1 MSEETLI
8 SGREPRLSASHT
20 RKGKRL
26 LPLTRLASLLEVLP
40 PSAISLDVAA
50 EALYSDSFYVRYA
63 AARILNKRGDRAA
76 RLVMQKVL
84 NEGNVPSRASVAR
97 YLYGFSWFAIEPLVN
112 QALQDPDA
120 RVREGAIYALCD
132 ARELKAFQLMA
143 RVLHTEVDSVREAAT
158 WGLRECQDPAAIPVL
173 EAVLLA
179 DDPHVR
185 VKALEVLGA
194 NGMPQA
200 VPAIRQAIKDDD
212 PDVQYAATLSL
223 LEIAGDSCLAELAE
237 IIQQG
242 SGQTRQAALR
252 GLFHACNYLKINI
265 EGSPAATAI
274 MDALE
279 AALGDELS
287 QTREAA
293 IWPLAWMQQK
303 QAADILRE
311 AYLRE
316 ADRDVQIQF
325 IRIASSLMSAA
336 AADILQNALH
346 SEDQVIQALAE
357 QISANKSYSAEH

>member
-1 MSEETLI
+1 MTDSHRI
-8 SGREPRLSASHT
+8 SGREPHLSSSYT
-20 RKGKRL
+20 QRGKRL
-26 LPLTRLASLLEVLP
+26 LPLARLASMLEILP
-40 PSAISLDVAA
+40 PSSVSLDVA
-50 EALYSDSFYVRYA
+50 EAALHNDAFYVRYA
-63 AARILNKRGDRAA
+63 AARFLNKRGDRAA

-97 YLYGFSWFAIEPLVN
+97 YLYGFSWFAIEPLVK

-132 ARELKAFQLMA
+132 ARELSAFQLMA
-143 RVLHTEVDSVREAAT
+143 QMLQTEVDSVREAAA
-158 WGLRECQDPAAIPVL
+158 WGLRECHDPAGIPVL
-173 EAVLLA
+173 EAVMLA
-179 DDPHVR
+179 NDPAVR
-185 VKALEVLGA
+185 IKAFEVLGA

-223 LEIAGDSCLAELAE
+223 LEIAGDSCLAELAG
-237 IIQQG
+237 IIQRG
-242 SGQTRQAALR
+242 SGQTRQAVLR

-279 AALGDELS
+279 AALHDEHP

-293 IWPLAWMQQK
+293 IWPLAWMPHQRTS
-303 QAADILRE
+303 AILRA

-316 ADRDVQIQF
+316 EDRDVQIQF
-325 IRIASSLMSAA
+325 IRIASSLGSAA
-336 AADILQNALH
+336 AEDILQAALR
-346 SEDQVIQALAE
+346 SEDGVIRALAE
-357 QISANKSYSAEH
+357 QISANKSYSTEH